1 MVLGLPYDTESLF
14 QRGLT
19 KMVRNPTL
27 LVTYLVEPIA
37 FLVLFSQMFTKMG
50 EFLPS
55 TAGGYVAYLTP
66 GILVFCALIASPQ
79 GGVSIVNDINSGFL
93 SKILL
98 TQSSRSAIL
107 LGRLLT
113 DVSLSVGEA
122 VITLITAIV
131 MGVTISTGL
140 PGVLLI
146 FVTVAFFEMALSGL
160 FLAIGIATRKTET
173 LSAVSGFLYLP
184 LIFLSTAMFPT
195 SFLPG
200 WAQTASNYNPVTYIA
215 DVAREL
221 VSGGLNLNTLVEGY
235 ALTGVIALV
244 TFAATLYQFRKVI
257 S

>member
-1 MVLGLPYDTESLF
+1 LGIPYDTESLF

-19 KMVRNPTL
+19 KMIRNPTL

-37 FLVLFSQMFTKMG
+37 FLVLFSQMFTKLG

-98 TQSSRSAIL
+98 TQSSRAAIL

-122 VITLITAIV
+122 VITIITAMA

-146 FVTVAFFEMALSGL
+146 FLTVAFFEMALSGL